1 MQSGGISA
9 LKMIK
14 STTKSSIR
22 INGLR
27 LYESMAIRCTQVEGC
42 ISLVRSL
49 LNAAQGKGG
58 QLTLISQRVLVLLA
72 LNKCGQCIRTHTFTA
87 TPITITTTTT
97 TTTTSADSNES
108 IICSLAGEVIS
119 ILITSL
125 DKEVDEVVKAVVA
138 RVLYTWLLTTTT
150 TIHTSTFI
158 DIVKNSINKN
168 KTSSFYLLLVCV
180 LLCRRYTLTSTGP
193 GTGTLTGS
201 GTVPGIDSFLAP
213 FDALT
218 TELIT
223 LVKESVKHPLA
234 VQPTIPLA
242 LELLLHISTV
252 SSTTLTA
259 MTSNKLWTVVTSST
273 SAIHIL
279 TYLQS
284 NLLNGFKS
292 TTAGLN
298 KGACFSITL
307 PPDSNV
313 STRPKPNLKPS
324 YLDESLGIHSF
335 DQLHLATL
343 DLGEEE
349 SDVLEADV
357 CTFHTLQAQTQLLCE
372 GVGLILLLTARLQ
385 PTVLT
390 APSVYEGAA
399 KGKAGLVNTIT
410 TLLLHPC
417 HQINRVTALRL
428 EQVFTLLTQTDVTHS
443 KKADIHE
450 GSKLSLHLLKL
461 LLEHAA
467 YYSNLTQPI
476 SVKFVKGESEGDVS
490 SGKLSI
496 PASSTWL
503 RAVMSS
509 VVYLHIRDTSAGDES
524 GGSGS
529 SGVWYVSIDDPV
541 VSGSILGSVLVLL
554 GHHLLG
560 LGPGSHHARYLCEEL
575 CEAFEGLP
583 EVAYIHVG
591 TVITTHLFSSSAPMR
606 LAAQYAI
613 SLLLLHF
620 PLTLSQKIVLQTV
633 FPGLVTALE
642 SCDLTHLS
650 ADDLY
655 KYHHPEA
662 AIAAALART
671 EVKEEEI
678 KITNADRK
686 KDGSRGARRGQ
697 FGGDSNEDDEW
708 AERIRLVVYTI
719 DVYIMYII
727 CHALYILLAYVVP
740 KK

>member
-1 MQSGGISA
+1 
-9 LKMIK
+9 MIK

-541 VSGSILGSVLVLL
+541 VSGSILGSVLLLL

-560 LGPGSHHARYLCEEL
+560 LGPDSHHTRYLCEEL
-575 CEAFEGLP
+575 CDAFDGLP
-583 EVAYIHVG
+583 EAASTHVG
-591 TVITTHLFSSSAPMR
+591 NVITTHLFSSSASMR
-606 LAAQYAI
+606 LAAQHAV

-620 PLTLSQKIVLQTV
+620 PPILSPKIVLRTV
-633 FPGLVTALE
+633 FPDLATALD
-642 SCDLTHLS
+642 SCDLTQLS
-650 ADDLY
+650 PDDLY

-697 FGGDSNEDDEW
+697 FGGDSNEDEEW

-727 CHALYILLAYVVP
+727 CHALYIL
-740 KK
+740 

>member
-27 LYESMAIRCTQVEGC
+27 LYENMAIRCAQVEGF

-49 LNAAQGKGG
+49 LDAVQGKGG
-58 QLTLISQRVLVLLA
+58 QLALISQRVLVLLA
-72 LNKCGQCIRTHTFTA
+72 LNKCGQCIRTHTTTDT
-87 TPITITTTTT
+87 TPTTPP

-108 IICSLAGEVIS
+108 VISTLAGEVIS

-125 DKEVDEVVKAVVA
+125 DKEVDEGVKAVVA
-138 RVLYTWLLTTTT
+138 RVLYTWLLTTPTT
-150 TIHTSTFI
+150 TTNTALQTSKFI
-158 DIVKNSINKN
+158 DTVKSSINKN
-168 KTSSFYLLLVCV
+168 KPSSFYLLLVCV
-180 LLCRRYTLTSTGP
+180 LLCRHHTVTYTVPGILT
-193 GTGTLTGS
+193 GTGKVT
-201 GTVPGIDSFLAP
+201 GIDSFLAP

-223 LVKESVKHPLA
+223 LVKESVKYPLA

-259 MTSNKLWTVVTSST
+259 MTSNKLWTVVTSHT
-273 SAIHIL
+273 SAIHVL

-284 NLLNGFKS
+284 NLLNGYKP
-292 TTAGLN
+292 TTAGPN
-298 KGACFSITL
+298 KGAGLSIML
-307 PPDSNV
+307 PPDTDV
-313 STRPKPNLKPS
+313 STRPKPNLTPS
-324 YLDESLGIHSF
+324 YIDESLGIHSF

-343 DLGEEE
+343 DQGVGEEE
-349 SDVLEADV
+349 SDVLEVDV

-372 GVGLILLLTARLQ
+372 GVGIILLLTARLQ
-385 PTVLT
+385 PAVLT
-390 APSVYEGAA
+390 APAVFEGAA
-399 KGKAGLVNTIT
+399 KGTARLVNTIT

-417 HQINRVTALRL
+417 HQVNRAAAARL
-428 EQVFTLLTQTDVTHS
+428 EQVFTLLTQADATPTHI
-443 KKADIHE
+443 KKADSHG

-476 SVKFVKGESEGDVS
+476 SVKFVKGESESDAS

-496 PASSTWL
+496 PNHSTWL
-503 RAVMSS
+503 RAVISS
-509 VVYLHIRDTSAGDES
+509 VVYLHIREAPTVDES
-524 GGSGS
+524 GGSSGG
-529 SGVWYVSIDDPV
+529 SGVMYVSTDDPA
-541 VSGSILGSVLVLL
+541 VSGSTLGSVLLLL
-554 GHHLLG
+554 GHGLLG
-560 LGPGSHHARYLCEEL
+560 LGPDSHHTRYLCEEL
-575 CEAFEGLP
+575 CDAFDGLP
-583 EVAYIHVG
+583 EAASTHVG
-591 TVITTHLFSSSAPMR
+591 NVITTHLFSSSASMR
-606 LAAQYAI
+606 LAAQHAV

-620 PLTLSQKIVLQTV
+620 PPILSPKIVLRTV
-633 FPGLVTALE
+633 FPDLATALD
-642 SCDLTHLS
+642 SCDLTQLS
-650 ADDLY
+650 PDDLY

-697 FGGDSNEDDEW
+697 FRGDSNEDEEW

-727 CHALYILLAYVVP
+727 CHALYIL
-740 KK
+740 